1 LSNWEVPPAVR
12 PWLDEFGAPRKYFDF
27 IAQAI
32 TRPDRWMNTP
42 AGIFKRNRY
51 MMRFNDG
58 LECWT
63 YQLATIATRRRD
75 WELLPLPDALF
86 PLYFLLS
93 PITNAWEIG
102 RRFVKGL
109 SGDGGGSGPATER

>member
-1 LSNWEVPPAVR
+1 MR
-12 PWLDEFGAPRKYFDF
+12 PWLDEFDTPRKYFGF

-42 AGIFKRNRY
+42 AGIFGRNRY
-51 MMRFNDG
+51 MARFNDG
-58 LECWT
+58 LDCWT

-75 WELLPLPDALF
+75 WERLPLPDALF

-93 PITNAWEIG
+93 PFTNAWEIG
-102 RRFVKGL
+102 RRFVKGRF
-109 SGDGGGSGPATER
+109 GDGQS